1 MNSSSTSS
9 SRSPFWKR
17 ALIATGFVAGFLG
30 VFFWLNAQGG
40 KGRIQGDIWF
50 SRVAGSGVG
59 HTADALFLGS
69 SRVSAAI
76 ETRVFD
82 QILSQVLGRPVQSVN
97 LGMGYSTTA
106 EWAMGLR
113 RLQELNPEAI
123 RGSVVFIEAPMG
135 LADYKTWEDSWVVDQ
150 APELMSRYLTASD
163 LPALFESNTPA
174 GQKLLVAAN
183 VLFGY
188 DENISRVRRSFQTWL
203 EGATLSLFSLVLP
216 IPVEDQSTDL
226 TSRGGIRNDKKG
238 VQDAIALAKSVI
250 QKDLADQKPQREW
263 ESTTLFTVV
272 QRLRELGAQPI
283 VYEMPMS
290 SAMARV
296 YETPVRIQ
304 DRVAFQEALKAWG
317 VPYLAPRIATVDE
330 DFPDIWHLRKSR
342 SPEFTQNLSME
353 FLEKFVY
360 PAIRRS
366 SAAPATD
373 SVKAR

>member
-9 SRSPFWKR
+9 SKSPFWKR
-17 ALIATGFVAGFLG
+17 ALVATGFVAGLLG
-30 VFFWLNAQGG
+30 MFFWLNAQGG
-40 KGRIQGDIWF
+40 KGRIQDDIWF

-76 ETRVFD
+76 ESQVFD
-82 QILSQVLGRPVQSVN
+82 QILSQVLNRPIQSAN
-97 LGMGYSTTA
+97 MGMGYSTTA

-135 LADYKTWEDSWVVDQ
+135 LADYKTWKDSWVVDQ

-163 LPALFESNTPA
+163 LPALFRSGTPA
-174 GQKLLVAAN
+174 AQKMLVAAN

-188 DENISRVRRSFQTWL
+188 DENISRVRRSFQSWL
-203 EGATLSLFSLVLP
+203 DGATLSAFSAFLP

-238 VQDAIALAKSVI
+238 VEDAIALAKGMVA
-250 QKDLADQKPQREW
+250 KDLVDQKPQREW
-263 ESTTLFTVV
+263 ESTTFFTVI
-272 QRLRELGAQPI
+272 QRLRESGAQPI

-290 SAMARV
+290 STMARV
-296 YETPVRIQ
+296 YETPVRLQ
-304 DRVAFQEALKAWG
+304 DRAAFQEALKAWG
-317 VPYLAPRIATVDE
+317 VPYLSPRIATVDE

-342 SPEFTQNLSME
+342 SQEFTQALSME

-366 SAAPATD
+366 AARPVPD
-373 SVKAR
+373 SVKTN